1 MRTTVAS
8 TWHSGGPHPWKD
20 IAVLELPER
29 RPARLLLG
37 LGAGIAAVSLLGAP
51 AAKPA
56 PTTAKTSASASAQP
70 DGAARRD
77 QRRPSGEDPQADAET
92 AAPDARPE
100 EDGDDT
106 EADDAGA

>member
-1 MRTTVAS
+1 M
-8 TWHSGGPHPWKD
+8 
-20 IAVLELPER
+20 LELPER

-70 DGAARRD
+70 DGQSRRD
-77 QRRPSGEDPQADAET
+77 QRRPSGEDPEAGPESA
-92 AAPDARPE
+92 ARPE
-100 EDGDDT
+100 ELGDDA
-106 EADDAGA
+106 EADAAED